1 MLKVEFLK
9 MKKISLLFF
18 AFLGIA
24 LFSCNNSPELGDVLE
39 DVIIKEPAEEFVTRP
54 SIPNF
59 ENSELREFTEEFSI
73 YFDESMELLRNGDVK
88 GLADLDEKGKALQM
102 RAELLKDEVSDAD
115 NALLEE
121 YLKGKAIEMLSAS
134 ELDNIPEK
142 M

>member
-39 DVIIKEPAEEFVTRP
+39 DVIIKEPAEELVTRP

-115 NALLEE
+115 NALMEE